1 MFPCM
6 LLEFPDLQFPK
17 VLHPGFLSHSD
28 RILASS
34 FLLRWSLAIY
44 SRLTIKVN
52 FKILRGKVFS
62 QKYIVMKN
70 LTNFCETVELVW
82 ICTRWFSSTA
92 VSYFLLWYRHNRSS
106 LSTLNVVEMYLII
119 NETKYK
125 SNFGESQFFRQST
138 FQMLWKFRE
147 IMNNNL
153 IWASPLIIKMVFFIK
168 EKVSVYKANYILFI
182 LSHFIFQ
189 RITFWHSLLFQK
201 TSPQ

>member
-17 VLHPGFLSHSD
+17 VLYPGFLSHSD

-106 LSTLNVVEMYLII
+106 LSTLNVVYIYLII
-119 NETKYK
+119 MKQSMKATLENHNFSNSQPFKCCGSLEK
-125 SNFGESQFFRQST
+125 SWT
-138 FQMLWKFRE
+138 
-147 IMNNNL
+147 
-153 IWASPLIIKMVFFIK
+153 II
-168 EKVSVYKANYILFI
+168 
-182 LSHFIFQ
+182 
-189 RITFWHSLLFQK
+189 
-201 TSPQ
+201 